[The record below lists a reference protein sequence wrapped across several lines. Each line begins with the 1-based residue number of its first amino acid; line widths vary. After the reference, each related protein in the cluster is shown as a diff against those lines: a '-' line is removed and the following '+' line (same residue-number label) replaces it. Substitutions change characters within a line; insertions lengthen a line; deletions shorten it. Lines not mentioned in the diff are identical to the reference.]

1 MNRGIFMEQLEQN
14 TDLMIRKSNTLI
26 SGKFKTSI
34 LENKIMA
41 IALTRIEIKDGCPV
55 ARLYPGEIKQL
66 LGKNTDTN
74 IYKKLKRT
82 AKLMTGHQIVIEDSK
97 GNFSIFTMVNN
108 ADYVDKQFI
117 ITFNKNMTPFV
128 HQLKNNFTT
137 YEVATLMKIEKAH
150 SYRLYEL
157 LKKEI
162 YRSDPNINNG
172 VVTKEYGLSELKC
185 TIGLANTDEA
195 GVQRAIADGKSWDE
209 IYYNVVKDKSFEVW
223 YEFRRQVLDVAQK
236 ELAEK
241 SDIVFEYEP
250 LKYGSGAKVRR
261 IRFYIAKNEP
271 SKTKP
276 EMDRMVDL
284 IHTMNEEQVASD
296 TDNDGVYSYIGHN
309 KLTRDDI
316 IEFMLVAD
324 EDEEKVENAIKLA
337 DKQDYLKNY
346 VGWIISCIKGKYE
359 QPTEVI
365 QGSSEKAD
373 TVNNLKTEIDNNE
386 ADIAER
392 IWSKIKNKE
401 DYIEFIAY
409 LNSKGIK
416 ENTLDVVYD
425 TNERIDLYTNWKTK
439 RKL

>member
-284 IHTMNEEQVASD
+284 IHTMNEEQIASD

-316 IEFMLVAD
+316 IEFMRVAE

-337 DKQDYLKNY
+337 DKQDYIKNY

-373 TVNNLKTEIDNNE
+373 TVNNLKTEIENNE

-392 IWSKIKNKE
+392 IWNKIKNKE

>member
-1 MNRGIFMEQLEQN
+1 MEQLKQN

-316 IEFMLVAD
+316 IEFMRVAE

-392 IWSKIKNKE
+392 IWRKIKNKE

-425 TNERIDLYTNWKTK
+425 TNERIDLYTNWKIK